1 MMKYLKDEVKLLQ
14 GIGFKE
20 EIQQAIDNILD
31 GYNRVFNIA
40 VNQQEYIKT
49 KQPEYAKTMEDNFK
63 LMDRNKYLESEYKR
77 LRNAYK
83 DQADYVRGLEKELR
97 RLRKLVLETKEE
109 TWKD

>member
-63 LMDRNKYLESEYKR
+63 LMDRNKYLEDSNKRYKNLNKLQNEYVK
-77 LRNAYK
+77 K
-83 DQADYVRGLEKELR
+83 LEKDLR
-97 RLRKLVLETKEE
+97 MTKKLLGIQDESNSK
-109 TWKD
+109 K